1 MNLKCKELLS
11 QLPANYLGNS
21 LLNSELT
28 PEQWE
33 KLNHINQ
40 ALCSDFQM
48 RRELLLTRLDVT
60 IQSFKWADRLK
71 QSNTEISNMYQKKRA
86 ELPVKQPIKLANILS
101 ARDDLCKQEKTCSTR
116 LMTPS
121 QLHKIIIPKVP
132 DRGGRTAELEPPPP
146 EMPAFMQ
153 RRPQPQRQQQHN
165 SQGNKNQNWRGGH
178 QKTYNNQWSNE
189 GQNFRKMDDFEKFE
203 NQDYHNNTGRHGAN
217 SGQYRGGGGYRGGRS
232 NNRY

>member
-1 MNLKCKELLS
+1 LLS
-11 QLPANYLGNS
+11 HLPANYLGNP

-28 PEQWE
+28 QEQWE

-40 ALCSDFQM
+40 ALCNDFQM

-71 QSNTEISNMYQKKRA
+71 QSNTEISNMYQKKRT
-86 ELPVKQPIKLANILS
+86 ELSVKQPVKLANILS

-132 DRGGRTAELEPPPP
+132 DRGGRTTELEPPPP

-153 RRPQPQRQQQHN
+153 RRPQPQRQQQQHHH
-165 SQGNKNQNWRGGH
+165 QGNKNQNWRGGH
-178 QKTYNNQWSNE
+178 QNQWSNDR
-189 GQNFRKMDDFEKFE
+189 QNFRKMDDFEKFE
-203 NQDYHNNTGRHGAN
+203 NQDYHNNTNRNGN
-217 SGQYRGGGGYRGGRS
+217 NGQYRGGDGSGGGYRGGRS

>member
-1 MNLKCKELLS
+1 MLS
-11 QLPANYLGNS
+11 HLPANYLGNS

-28 PEQWE
+28 QEQWE

-71 QSNTEISNMYQKKRA
+71 QSNTEISNLYQKKRA
-86 ELPVKQPIKLANILS
+86 ELSVKQPIKLANILS

-132 DRGGRTAELEPPPP
+132 DRGGRTTELEPPPP

-153 RRPQPQRQQQHN
+153 RRPQPQRQQQQQQHHH
-165 SQGNKNQNWRGGH
+165 QGNRNQNWRGGH
-178 QKTYNNQWSNE
+178 QKNFNNQWSND

-203 NQDYHNNTGRHGAN
+203 NQDYHNNTNRNGN
-217 SGQYRGGGGYRGGRS
+217 NGQYRGGAGGGGYRGGRS